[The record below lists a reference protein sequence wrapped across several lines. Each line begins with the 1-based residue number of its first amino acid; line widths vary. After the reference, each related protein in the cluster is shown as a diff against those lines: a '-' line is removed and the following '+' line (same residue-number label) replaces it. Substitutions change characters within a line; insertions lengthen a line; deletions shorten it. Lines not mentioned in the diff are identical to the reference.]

1 MKYPSAAY
9 DLFSNNCS
17 QFTLR
22 TLAEVDNLNRYA
34 LTAAAREIVPENG
47 MKILKER
54 VISETLLRDTKN
66 YLKLTFMET
75 RLQ

>member
-1 MKYPSAAY
+1 M
-9 DLFSNNCS
+9 NNIYHES
-17 QFTLR
+17 VIFVGTVLGS
-22 TLAEVDNLNRYA
+22 
-34 LTAAAREIVPENG
+34 NG

-66 YLKLTFMET
+66 YLKLTFMGT